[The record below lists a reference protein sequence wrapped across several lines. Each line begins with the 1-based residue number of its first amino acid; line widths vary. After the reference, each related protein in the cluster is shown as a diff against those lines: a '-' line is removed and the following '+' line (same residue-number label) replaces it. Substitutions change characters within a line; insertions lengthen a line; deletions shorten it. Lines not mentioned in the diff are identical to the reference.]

1 MQNDYSRSPALSREN
16 LTLVFTD
23 IQGYSELT
31 ARYRASFRPI
41 LERHNAL
48 VRTCAQNHGGREVKV
63 IGDAFFLVF
72 ASPIEAV
79 AFALEAQGAIQ
90 MEAWQIEGEPI
101 DLRIRIGIHTGEAE
115 EITHPDGQT
124 DYIGA
129 DVNRASRVCSAA
141 HGGQILLSETTYT
154 ALNHCPT
161 HWEFRNWGVYWLKGV
176 GQERLYQVYE
186 EGLQAVLLPPN
197 APRAGAHNLMLA
209 ETSLIGRDRE
219 IRDLTAMLAQPHIH
233 LVTLV
238 GPSGVGKSRL
248 AVAVAEAVLEQFP
261 DGVWLVNL
269 PETYTTESVFQSIA
283 QALSL
288 AVRGD
293 RPLSEQVLAH
303 LEGRSV
309 LLVIDSAGSTE
320 VLLQAIRQL
329 LGVSKLK
336 ILLCHTGPLHLR
348 AEHLYE
354 VKPLAVPPA
363 REGLTPQQ
371 IAQYPSV
378 QLLLERVRHY
388 KNGYAISAENAPA
401 LAALCRH
408 LDGLPLGIELAAPRL
423 AVMMPQEVLKRL
435 DERFQILQSR
445 NPDMPDRQRTLLG
458 AIEWSYSQLTESARE
473 LLCQLGMFAGSFTLT
488 DAEAVCESFML
499 VEDLLELR
507 QHALVIEE
515 HQKDAQ
521 LFRLLNPLRL
531 FARNRLREHPELHA
545 QVSQRYAH
553 YFLQMALQAGRQIR
567 TPHEMEALR
576 LVERHLEDFQQAL
589 GVFEQGG
596 DLNHAVQLATALIK
610 LTTRLGLL
618 YSAHQSLERAL
629 HSLAQ
634 IGSPPAEIQADL
646 LMEHAGLLYETHDW
660 EHAWQRAE
668 QALVLYEQLNRRAE
682 QAQAHNLLGLIAL
695 RRRDYE
701 NATRQF
707 ELALQAFEEARQ
719 PVWQAAVRNNLGLVA
734 YETGDYDLAEAQIS
748 EAVQQQRRLGD
759 MRGLAESLTNLGA
772 VSFLKE
778 DYESALRHFSDALRY
793 EIELNDRIG
802 VARCL
807 CNLGETLMQNPEQA
821 RQAARYLLAAE
832 CVFDRYGSPDVA
844 YVRSLLNTLALDEPT
859 LAQLRA
865 HALHCPCEEL
875 VYWAQSESF
884 EEPADSQTV

>member
-1 MQNDYSRSPALSREN
+1 MQNGCSYSPAVSREN

-72 ASPIEAV
+72 ASPVEAV
-79 AFALEAQGAIQ
+79 AFALEAQGAIHS
-90 MEAWQIEGEPI
+90 EKWQIEDEPI

-115 EITHPDGQT
+115 EIIHPDGQV

-141 HGGQILLSETTYT
+141 HGGQVLLSEATY
-154 ALNHCPT
+154 ASLNHHPT

-176 GQERLYQVYE
+176 GQERLYQVYAD
-186 EGLQAVLLPPN
+186 GLQAVLAPPN
-197 APRAGAHNLMLA
+197 APRAGAHNLTLA
-209 ETSLIGRDRE
+209 ETTLIGRERE
-219 IRDLTAMLAQPHIH
+219 IRDITAMLSQPHIH

-248 AVAVAEAVLEQFP
+248 AVAVAETVLEQFP
-261 DGVWLVNL
+261 DGVWLINL
-269 PETYTTESVFQSIA
+269 PETYTAESVFQSIA
-283 QALSL
+283 QVLSL

-293 RPLSEQVLAH
+293 RPLSEQVLGH

-320 VLLQAIRQL
+320 PLLQAVRQL
-329 LGVSKLK
+329 LGLSKLK
-336 ILLCHTGPLHLR
+336 ILLSHTGPLHLR

-371 IAQYPSV
+371 IAQYPAV

-388 KNGYAISAENAPA
+388 KNDYAISAENAPA

-435 DERFQILQSR
+435 DERFQILQTR

-458 AIEWSYSQLTESARE
+458 AIEWSYSQLTESAQE
-473 LLCQLGMFAGSFTLT
+473 LLCQLGMFAGSFTLA
-488 DAEAVCESFML
+488 DAEAVCESLML

-515 HQKDAQ
+515 YQKNTQ
-521 LFRLLNPLRL
+521 RFRLLNPLRL
-531 FARNRLREHPELHA
+531 FARNRLRERPELHA
-545 QVSQRYAH
+545 QVAQRYAY
-553 YFLQMALQAGRQIR
+553 YFLQMALHAGCQIR
-567 TPHEMEALR
+567 TPHETEALR
-576 LVERHLEDFQQAL
+576 LVERHLEDFQHAL
-589 GVFEQGG
+589 GVFEQRGELHHG
-596 DLNHAVQLATALIK
+596 VQLATALIK

-629 HSLAQ
+629 HYLAQ
-634 IGSPPAEIQADL
+634 LDSPPAEIQADL
-646 LMEHAGLLYETHDW
+646 LMEHAGLLYEIHDW
-660 EHAWQRAE
+660 EQAWQVAE
-668 QALVLYEQLNRRAE
+668 QALALYEQLNRRTE
-682 QAQAHNLLGLIAL
+682 QAQAHNLLGLIAIH
-695 RRRDYE
+695 RRDYK
-701 NATRQF
+701 NATLHF
-707 ELALQAFEEARQ
+707 NLALQSFEEIGQ
-719 PVWQAAVRNNLGLVA
+719 PIWQAVVRNNLGLVA
-734 YETGDYDLAEAQIS
+734 YETGDYDLAETQIS
-748 EAVQQQRRLGD
+748 EAVQQQRLLGD

-772 VSFLKE
+772 VSFLKG

-793 EIELNDRIG
+793 EIELNNRIG

-807 CNLGETLMQNPEQA
+807 CNLGETLMQNSEKAP
-821 RQAARYLLAAE
+821 QAARYLLAAE
-832 CVFDRYGSPDVA
+832 CLFDRYGSPDVA
-844 YVRSLLNTLALDEPT
+844 YVRSLLQKLALDDAT
-859 LAQLRA
+859 LAPLRA
-865 HALHCPCEEL
+865 HAHNCPCEEL
-875 VYWAQSESF
+875 VHWAQSESF
-884 EEPADSQTV
+884 EEPVDS